1 MKGGFVNKFRLLC
14 GSKVLAALIAINIA
28 VSGVLWLAALVGLFT
43 QANGFSLSSWLS
55 LPSSFALFLGRP
67 WTLLTYMVTQSS
79 PLHLL
84 FNVLW
89 LYWFGRILLLK
100 FPDKGLLT
108 CYIGGGLAGGIAY
121 LAATSAGVAAGGYLC
136 GASASVLAIMSCV
149 ALALPD
155 YELNLFIFGR
165 VKMKWFAL
173 ACAVLTLIGTAG
185 SEAATIAHAGGMAF
199 GLLYGLKPDFKY
211 KLNPDFKKKFKPEK
225 RLRPK
230 NAEAA
235 VKAMQGRLCDH
246 ERLDQLLDKIRL
258 SGYTSLSDD
267 ERRELDALSS
277 RLK

>member
-1 MKGGFVNKFRLLC
+1 MRGGFVNKFRLLC
-14 GSKVLAALIAINIA
+14 GSKVLATFIAINIA
-28 VSGVLWLAALVGLFT
+28 VSGVLWLAAIIGFYVHT
-43 QANGFSLSSWLS
+43 NEFSLSAWLS
-55 LPSSFALFLGRP
+55 IPSSFEVFLGRP

-100 FPDKGLLT
+100 FTDKGLLT
-108 CYIGGGLAGGIAY
+108 CYIGGGLAGGVAY
-121 LAATSAGVAAGGYLC
+121 IVATSAGVAAAGYLC
-136 GASASVLAIMSCV
+136 GASASVLSIMCCV

-173 ACAVLTLIGTAG
+173 VCAVLILIGTAG

-199 GLLYGLKPDFKY
+199 GLLYGLKPQFSF

-225 RLRPK
+225 RSRPK
-230 NAEAA
+230 DAGAA
-235 VKAMQGRLCDH
+235 IKAMQGRLCDH
-246 ERLDQLLDKIRL
+246 DRLDQLLDKIRL
-258 SGYTSLSDD
+258 SGYSSLSDD